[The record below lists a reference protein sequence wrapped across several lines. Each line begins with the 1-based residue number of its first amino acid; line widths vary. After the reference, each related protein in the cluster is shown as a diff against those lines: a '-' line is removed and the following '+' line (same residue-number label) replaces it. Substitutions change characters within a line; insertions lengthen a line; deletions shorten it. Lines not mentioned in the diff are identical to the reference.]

1 MKRNAVGGDVT
12 IQIIKGV
19 VSEISILL
27 LREFFIKESAT
38 ISEAVFG
45 DISVLGLEAVELTDT
60 LAALIETRES
70 AIAVARNI
78 AKNRF
83 FIIGL
88 LFDRHKIWNF
98 LQKPPFSLRII
109 DHS

>member
-1 MKRNAVGGDVT
+1 MQGRLT
-12 IQIIKGV
+12 
-19 VSEISILL
+19 EFCILFL
-27 LREFFIKESAT
+27 CPLDGEQF
-38 ISEAVFG
+38 
-45 DISVLGLEAVELTDT
+45 T